1 MEAVLTRKILW
12 FLFIACLTMSL
23 AERAAAQLVEKKT
36 VGLTAARKMVAAAE
50 AEAAKNGWT
59 MVVAVLDDG
68 GNLVALERMDGT
80 QLGSVDVAQA
90 KALTALRF
98 KRPTL
103 AFQDRVN
110 KGEPNVLSLGHITA
124 VQGGLPIIVDGKVIG
139 AIGASGGQSPQDEQC
154 AKAGLAVLTEN

>member
-1 MEAVLTRKILW
+1 MEAILTRKILW
-12 FLFIACLTMSL
+12 FLFVACLTMSL
-23 AERAAAQLVEKKT
+23 TERASAQLVEKKT
-36 VGLTAARKMVAAAE
+36 VGLTAAKKMVAAAQ

-80 QLGSVDVAQA
+80 QLGSIDVAQA

-110 KGEPNVLSLGHITA
+110 KGEPNMLSLGHITA

-154 AKAGLAVLTEN
+154 AKAGLAVLTED

>member
-1 MEAVLTRKILW
+1 MIRSAGW
-12 FLFIACLTMSL
+12 FLFAILLTLACTST
-23 AERAAAQLVEKKT
+23 ASAQLIEKKT
-36 VGLTAARKMVAAAE
+36 VGLAAAKKMVAAAE

-59 MVVAVLDDG
+59 MVIAVLDDG

-80 QLGSVDVAQA
+80 QLGSIEVAQA
-90 KALTALRF
+90 KARTALEF

-124 VQGGLPIIVDGKVIG
+124 VQGGVPIIVDGKVIG

-154 AKAGLAVLTEN
+154 AKAGLGALTGN